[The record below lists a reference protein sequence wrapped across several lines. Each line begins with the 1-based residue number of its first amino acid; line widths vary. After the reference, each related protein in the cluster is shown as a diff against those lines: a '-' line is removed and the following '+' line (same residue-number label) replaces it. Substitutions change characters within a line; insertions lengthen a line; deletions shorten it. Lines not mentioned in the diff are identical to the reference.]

1 MIRKIVLILLSAGI
15 LTATGCSTNNS
26 SPHLVVEI
34 PAGFSG
40 NFVME
45 MGNRS
50 SAPLQ
55 QNGDLYTV
63 TVPRSGKLSTSTILV
78 KPKVEFRNATDGSI
92 WGLSQSAF
100 TTGDGI
106 SVGGK
111 IEFFV
116 GTRKEYEA
124 EENKKNHSG
133 TSSAAVDYVT
143 MGA

>member
-1 MIRKIVLILLSAGI
+1 MIRRIALAFFLAGI
-15 LTATGCSTNNS
+15 LAASGCSRNNS
-26 SPHLVVEI
+26 TPRLVVEI

-45 MGNRS
+45 MGNKNS
-50 SAPLQ
+50 PALQ
-55 QNGDLYTV
+55 QDGNVYTV
-63 TVPRSGKLSTSTILV
+63 TVPRSGQISTSTVLV
-78 KPKVEFRNATDGSI
+78 KPKIEFRNATDGSI

-133 TSSAAVDYVT
+133 TSSSAVEYVT
-143 MGA
+143 MGV

>member
-1 MIRKIVLILLSAGI
+1 MIRKIALILLLAGI
-15 LTATGCSTNNS
+15 AVAVGCSRNS
-26 SPHLVVEI
+26 APRLVVEI

-45 MGNRS
+45 MGNKTA
-50 SAPLQ
+50 APLQ
-55 QNGDLYTV
+55 QDGNVYTV
-63 TVPRSGKLSTSTILV
+63 TVPRSGKLSTSTVLV

-133 TSSAAVDYVT
+133 TSLGPVDYPTTGV
-143 MGA
+143 